1 MVVMAVVMVVRIK
14 IINSQFKY
22 RGLKLLRKKEEI
34 MTRVLQEKLSK
45 LREDLIQNKQKETL
59 INISVH
65 ELSMIITGLKM
76 SNAFDNVLDEEIQIK
91 HNRSMKNKLNRKS

>member
-1 MVVMAVVMVVRIK
+1 
-14 IINSQFKY
+14 
-22 RGLKLLRKKEEI
+22 
-34 MTRVLQEKLSK
+34 MTRILQEKLSK
-45 LREDLIQNKQKETL
+45 LREDLIRNKQKETL

-76 SNAFDNVLDEEIQIK
+76 SNAFDNILDEEIAIK

>member
-1 MVVMAVVMVVRIK
+1 MRRKGNIRTRI
-14 IINSQFKY
+14 
-22 RGLKLLRKKEEI
+22 
-34 MTRVLQEKLSK
+34 LQEKLSK

-76 SNAFDNVLDEEIQIK
+76 SSAFDDILDEEIELK
-91 HNRSMKNKLNRKS
+91 HNRSMKK

>member
-1 MVVMAVVMVVRIK
+1 MNI
-14 IINSQFKY
+14 
-22 RGLKLLRKKEEI
+22 LRRKGNI
-34 MTRVLQEKLSK
+34 MTRILQEKLSK

-76 SNAFDNVLDEEIQIK
+76 SNAFDDILDEEIELK
-91 HNRSMKNKLNRKS
+91 HNRSMKNKSNRKS

>member
-1 MVVMAVVMVVRIK
+1 
-14 IINSQFKY
+14 
-22 RGLKLLRKKEEI
+22 
-34 MTRVLQEKLSK
+34 MTRILQEKLSK

-65 ELSMIITGLKM
+65 ELSMVITGLKM
-76 SNAFDNVLDEEIQIK
+76 SNAFDNILDEEIEIK

>member
-1 MVVMAVVMVVRIK
+1 
-14 IINSQFKY
+14 
-22 RGLKLLRKKEEI
+22 
-34 MTRVLQEKLSK
+34 MTRILQEKLSK

-76 SNAFDNVLDEEIQIK
+76 SNAFDDILDEEIEIK

>member
-1 MVVMAVVMVVRIK
+1 M
-14 IINSQFKY
+14 II
-22 RGLKLLRKKEEI
+22 LRRKGNI
-34 MTRVLQEKLSK
+34 MTRILQEKLSK

-76 SNAFDNVLDEEIQIK
+76 SNAFDDILDEEIELK
-91 HNRSMKNKLNRKS
+91 HNRSMKNKSNRKS

>member
-1 MVVMAVVMVVRIK
+1 
-14 IINSQFKY
+14 
-22 RGLKLLRKKEEI
+22 
-34 MTRVLQEKLSK
+34 MTRILQEKLSK

-76 SNAFDNVLDEEIQIK
+76 SNAFDDILDEEIELK
-91 HNRSMKNKLNRKS
+91 HNRSMKNKSNRKS

>member
-1 MVVMAVVMVVRIK
+1 
-14 IINSQFKY
+14 
-22 RGLKLLRKKEEI
+22 
-34 MTRVLQEKLSK
+34 MTRILQEKLSK

>member
-1 MVVMAVVMVVRIK
+1 
-14 IINSQFKY
+14 
-22 RGLKLLRKKEEI
+22 
-34 MTRVLQEKLSK
+34 MTRILQEKLSK

-76 SNAFDNVLDEEIQIK
+76 SNAFDNVLDEEIEIK
-91 HNRSMKNKLNRKS
+91 HNRCMKKDVRE

>member
-1 MVVMAVVMVVRIK
+1 MAQSMNFIQYKRAGV
-14 IINSQFKY
+14 
-22 RGLKLLRKKEEI
+22 LKLIFNEIIAKKGNV
-34 MTRVLQEKLSK
+34 MTRILQEKLSK

-76 SNAFDNVLDEEIQIK
+76 SNDFDDILDEEIEIK

>member
-1 MVVMAVVMVVRIK
+1 
-14 IINSQFKY
+14 
-22 RGLKLLRKKEEI
+22 
-34 MTRVLQEKLSK
+34 MTRILQEKLSK

-76 SNAFDNVLDEEIQIK
+76 SNAFDNILDEEIEIK
-91 HNRSMKNKLNRKS
+91 YNRSMKNKLNRKS

>member
-1 MVVMAVVMVVRIK
+1 
-14 IINSQFKY
+14 
-22 RGLKLLRKKEEI
+22 
-34 MTRVLQEKLSK
+34 MTRILQEKLSK

-76 SNAFDNVLDEEIQIK
+76 SNAFDNILDEEIEIK
-91 HNRSMKNKLNRKS
+91 HNRSMKNKLNRKN

>member
-1 MVVMAVVMVVRIK
+1 
-14 IINSQFKY
+14 
-22 RGLKLLRKKEEI
+22 

-45 LREDLIQNKQKETL
+45 LREDLIRNKQKETL

-76 SNAFDNVLDEEIQIK
+76 SNAFDNILDEEIEIK

>member
-1 MVVMAVVMVVRIK
+1 
-14 IINSQFKY
+14 
-22 RGLKLLRKKEEI
+22 
-34 MTRVLQEKLSK
+34 MTRILQEKLSK

-76 SNAFDNVLDEEIQIK
+76 SNAFDNILDEEIDIK

>member
-1 MVVMAVVMVVRIK
+1 
-14 IINSQFKY
+14 
-22 RGLKLLRKKEEI
+22 
-34 MTRVLQEKLSK
+34 MTRILQEKLSK

-65 ELSMIITGLKM
+65 ELTMIITGLKM
-76 SNAFDNVLDEEIQIK
+76 SNAFDNILDEEIEIK

>member
-1 MVVMAVVMVVRIK
+1 
-14 IINSQFKY
+14 
-22 RGLKLLRKKEEI
+22 
-34 MTRVLQEKLSK
+34 MTRILQEKLSK

-76 SNAFDNVLDEEIQIK
+76 SNAFDNILDEEIEIK
-91 HNRSMKNKLNRKS
+91 HNRSMKNKITKTTGKV

>member
-1 MVVMAVVMVVRIK
+1 MYQLWSKIRLGLVRHSLIL
-14 IINSQFKY
+14 
-22 RGLKLLRKKEEI
+22 RGKENI
-34 MTRVLQEKLSK
+34 MTRILQEKLSK

-76 SNAFDNVLDEEIQIK
+76 SNAFDDILDEEIELK
-91 HNRSMKNKLNRKS
+91 HNRSMKNKSNRKS

>member
-1 MVVMAVVMVVRIK
+1 
-14 IINSQFKY
+14 
-22 RGLKLLRKKEEI
+22 
-34 MTRVLQEKLSK
+34 MTRILQEKLSK
-45 LREDLIQNKQKETL
+45 LRENLIQNKQKETL

-76 SNAFDNVLDEEIQIK
+76 SNAFDNILDEEIEIK

>member
-1 MVVMAVVMVVRIK
+1 M
-14 IINSQFKY
+14 
-22 RGLKLLRKKEEI
+22 KLLRKKEEI

-76 SNAFDNVLDEEIQIK
+76 SNAFDDILDEEIELK
-91 HNRSMKNKLNRKS
+91 HNRSMKNKSNRKS

>member
-1 MVVMAVVMVVRIK
+1 
-14 IINSQFKY
+14 
-22 RGLKLLRKKEEI
+22 
-34 MTRVLQEKLSK
+34 MTRILQEKLSK

-76 SNAFDNVLDEEIQIK
+76 SSAFDDILDEEIELK
-91 HNRSMKNKLNRKS
+91 HNRSMKK

>member
-1 MVVMAVVMVVRIK
+1 
-14 IINSQFKY
+14 
-22 RGLKLLRKKEEI
+22 
-34 MTRVLQEKLSK
+34 MTRILQEKLSK

-76 SNAFDNVLDEEIQIK
+76 SNAFDNILDEEIEIK

>member
-1 MVVMAVVMVVRIK
+1 
-14 IINSQFKY
+14 
-22 RGLKLLRKKEEI
+22 

-45 LREDLIQNKQKETL
+45 LREDLIRNKQKETL

-76 SNAFDNVLDEEIQIK
+76 SNAFDNILEEEIEIK